1 MTFSPNAHFHQSA
14 NLVSSGG
21 TLVAT
26 AGGASSN
33 VVEVTPTRGGLLSYL
48 FIRFT
53 ASRAI
58 NIATDALYVTG
69 HESSSATGIR
79 YRDVYTDTDPANLL
93 TAFDGLTDI
102 DLIFP
107 FRESPYNAIQFAT
120 SGTAVTLT
128 ADTDITIQTPTR

>member
-1 MTFSPNAHFHQSA
+1 MTFPTNAHFHVSA
-14 NLVSSGG
+14 NLVSSAG

-33 VVEVTPTRGGLLSYL
+33 VVEVTPTRGGQLSFL

-53 ASRAI
+53 ASRAV
-58 NIATDALYVTG
+58 NITTDALYVTG
-69 HESSSATGIR
+69 HETSSATGIR
-79 YRDVYTDTDPANLL
+79 YRDLYTDVSPTNLL

-107 FRESPYNAIQFAT
+107 FRESPFNAIQFAT
-120 SGTAVTLT
+120 SGTAITLT
-128 ADTDITIQTPTR
+128 ADADIVIETPTR

>member
-1 MTFSPNAHFHQSA
+1 MAFSPNAHFHQSA

-26 AGGASSN
+26 AGGASSS
-33 VVEVTPTRGGLLSYL
+33 VVEVTPTRGGCLSYL

-58 NIATDALYVTG
+58 VAATDALYVTG

-79 YRDVYTDTDPANLL
+79 YRDLYTDVTPANLL

-107 FRESPYNAIQFAT
+107 FRESPYNAIQLAT
-120 SGTAVTLT
+120 SGSALTLT